1 MSRAPLLV
9 VAGEAL
15 GDRAAAAVLRHT
27 QGATFGFGGQAL
39 RAAGAE
45 LVGDLRHTTGM
56 GLTLPLARAA
66 RLVRVFQRLVAL
78 ARERRP
84 AVALLVNYTEFN
96 LRLARSLRPLG
107 VRVVWYGAPQI
118 WAWRANRARVLRG
131 LVDRLCT
138 MLPFEEALWQARGV
152 DASYVGHPA
161 CEVAALSR
169 REARAVLALT
179 ERASAIAVL
188 PGSRPQ
194 EVRALLPAMLDAY
207 ERLRTDRAS
216 VDGRVFLA
224 PSLDDATLAWAR
236 GLAGAASLEVV
247 DVDATAGIGRVLP
260 AFNAAMVA
268 SGTASLECAIADV
281 VPVVAYRVGLVTE
294 LGARLLVEAPY
305 VALPNVLLGRAA
317 FAELLQR
324 DVTPQ
329 ALALAVGRALDDE
342 AGRAA
347 CADVRRALGPERTPS
362 RTVARILDS
371 WL

>member
-1 MSRAPLLV
+1 MSAGPLLV
-9 VAGEAL
+9 VAGEAS
-15 GDRAAAAVLRHT
+15 GDRAASAVLRHL
-27 QGATFGFGGQAL
+27 GGVAFGFGGQAL

-45 LVGDLRHTTGM
+45 LVGDLRQTTAM

-66 RLVRVFQRLVAL
+66 RLVRVFQRLVSL

-84 AVALLVNYTEFN
+84 PVALLVNYTEFN

-118 WAWRANRARVLRG
+118 WAWRTGRAQVLRG

-138 MLPFEEALWQARGV
+138 MLPFEEALWQAQGV
-152 DASYVGHPA
+152 DATYVGHPA
-161 CEVAALSR
+161 FEFPSLPR
-169 REARAVLALT
+169 REARAVLSLT
-179 ERASAIAVL
+179 QRASAIALL
-188 PGSRPQ
+188 PGSRPE
-194 EVRALLPAMLDAY
+194 EVRSLLPAMVKAY
-207 ERLRTDRAS
+207 DRVRTDRAS

-224 PSLDDATLAWAR
+224 PSLDDKTLTWAR
-236 GLAGAASLEVV
+236 ALASSVALEVV
-247 DVDATAGIGRVLP
+247 DVDATSGIGRVLP
-260 AFNAAMVA
+260 AFDAAMVA

-281 VPVVAYRVGLVTE
+281 VPVVAYRVGLITE
-294 LGARLLVEAPY
+294 LGARLLVKTPH

-324 DVTPQ
+324 DANPKS
-329 ALALAVGRALDDE
+329 LARAVSRALDDDD
-342 AGRAA
+342 ARAA

-362 RTVARILDS
+362 RTVARIVES